1 MRETAIIAYAQ
12 TPMVRDAGAQ
22 NEVELIMQV
31 VHKVLHDLNI
41 SQSDIDFTCSGSC
54 DYLQG
59 VSFAFVDGLNAVSS
73 VPPIKESHVEMDAAW
88 ALYEAWLKIQ
98 TREVDIALV
107 YGFGKSSPGEIRNIM
122 SLQLDPYYLAPLW
135 PDSISLAA
143 LQAKAMLDKNLIS
156 EEQMAEVVQRSREN
170 AKSNVN
176 SQLSGDFSI
185 EDLLKEPT
193 FISPLR
199 KHDCAPISDGA
210 SAVII
215 ASKKS
220 ALSLCDNPAF
230 ISAID
235 HRIETGQLGY
245 RDLTILPSIRKSSN
259 MINLN
264 KIKVDAAELHA
275 PFSHQELLLKKELD
289 LSDTV
294 LINESGGALAGNIMM
309 AAGLDRIGCIFSQ
322 IKSRKIKSGLA
333 HATSGP
339 CLQQN
344 MLVLME
350 SKK

>member
-41 SQSDIDFTCSGSC
+41 NQSDIDFTCSGSC

-98 TREVDIALV
+98 TGEVDIALV

-170 AKSNVN
+170 AKSNSN
-176 SQLSGDFSI
+176 SQLSGDCSI

-193 FISPLR
+193 FIPPLR

-289 LSDTV
+289 LSNTV

-309 AAGLDRIGCIFSQ
+309 AAGLDRIGGIFSQ
-322 IKSRKIKSGLA
+322 INSHKIKSGLA